1 MPAEVTETQD
11 PAELLGQFKE
21 RYQNLLGENQ
31 QLAKK
36 IKDNEQTALKLL
48 GAIETLEYLNP
59 SEEEEK
65 VEETLSLIHI

>member
-1 MPAEVTETQD
+1 MPVDVTETKAPED
-11 PAELLGQFKE
+11 LLGEFKE
-21 RYQNLLGENQ
+21 RYQTILGENQ

-59 SEEEEK
+59 PEEASTEEA
-65 VEETLSLIHI
+65 VPADA

>member
-1 MPAEVTETQD
+1 MPVDVTENKA
-11 PAELLGQFKE
+11 PEELLGEFKE
-21 RYQNLLGENQ
+21 RYQSILGENQ

-59 SEEEEK
+59 TQET
-65 VEETLSLIHI
+65 EETAPADA

>member
-1 MPAEVTETQD
+1 MPADVTENKA
-11 PAELLGQFKE
+11 PEELLGEFKE
-21 RYQNLLGENQ
+21 RYQTIIGENQ

-59 SEEEEK
+59 PVEEEEAT
-65 VEETLSLIHI
+65 EAPADA

>member
-1 MPAEVTETQD
+1 MPAEVTENKA
-11 PAELLGQFKE
+11 PEELLGEFKE
-21 RYQNLLGENQ
+21 RYQSLLGENQ

-59 SEEEEK
+59 SVEEE
-65 VEETLSLIHI
+65 VEETAAADA

>member
-1 MPAEVTETQD
+1 MPADVTENKA
-11 PAELLGQFKE
+11 PEELLGEFKD
-21 RYQNLLGENQ
+21 RYQSILGENQ

-65 VEETLSLIHI
+65 VEETAAADA

>member
-1 MPAEVTETQD
+1 MPAEVTETQV

-21 RYQNLLGENQ
+21 RYQNLIGENQ

-48 GAIETLEYLNP
+48 GAIETLEYLSP

-65 VEETLSLIHI
+65 VEETAAADA

>member
-1 MPAEVTETQD
+1 MPIDVTEQKT
-11 PAELLGQFKE
+11 PVELQQEFKE
-21 RYQNLLGENQ
+21 RYQTLLGENQ

-59 SEEEEK
+59 PEEVPAEEEAAPADA
-65 VEETLSLIHI
+65 

>member
-21 RYQNLLGENQ
+21 RYQALLGENQ

-59 SEEEEK
+59 P
-65 VEETLSLIHI
+65 EETEETVPADA

>member
-1 MPAEVTETQD
+1 MPVDVTETEAPED
-11 PAELLGQFKE
+11 LLGEFKE
-21 RYQNLLGENQ
+21 RYQTILGENQ

-65 VEETLSLIHI
+65 VEETAAADA

>member
-21 RYQNLLGENQ
+21 RYQNLIGENQ

-59 SEEEEK
+59 P
-65 VEETLSLIHI
+65 EETEETVPADA

>member
-1 MPAEVTETQD
+1 MPADVTETQD

-21 RYQNLLGENQ
+21 RYQNLIGENQ

-59 SEEEEK
+59 P
-65 VEETLSLIHI
+65 EETEETVPADA

>member
-1 MPAEVTETQD
+1 MPVDVTENKA
-11 PAELLGQFKE
+11 PEELLGEFKE
-21 RYQNLLGENQ
+21 RYQTILGENQ

-59 SEEEEK
+59 PEEAP
-65 VEETLSLIHI
+65 VEEAAPVDA

>member
-36 IKDNEQTALKLL
+36 IKDNEQTALKPVSYTHL
-48 GAIETLEYLNP
+48 TLP
-59 SEEEEK
+59 TK
-65 VEETLSLIHI
+65 A

>member
-1 MPAEVTETQD
+1 MPVDVTETKAPED
-11 PAELLGQFKE
+11 LLGEFKE
-21 RYQNLLGENQ
+21 RYQTILGENQ

-65 VEETLSLIHI
+65 VEETAAADA

>member
-1 MPAEVTETQD
+1 MPVDVTETKAPED
-11 PAELLGQFKE
+11 LLGEFKE
-21 RYQNLLGENQ
+21 RYQTIIGENQ

-59 SEEEEK
+59 SEETE
-65 VEETLSLIHI
+65 VEETAPADA

>member
-1 MPAEVTETQD
+1 MPADVTETQD

-21 RYQNLLGENQ
+21 RYQTLLGENQ

-59 SEEEEK
+59 
-65 VEETLSLIHI
+65 VEETEETAAADA

>member
-1 MPAEVTETQD
+1 MPIDVTEQKT
-11 PAELLGQFKE
+11 PVELQQEFKE
-21 RYQNLLGENQ
+21 RYQTLLGENQ

-59 SEEEEK
+59 SPEEEEAT
-65 VEETLSLIHI
+65 EAAPADA

>member
-1 MPAEVTETQD
+1 VTEQKTPD
-11 PAELLGQFKE
+11 ELQREFKE
-21 RYQNLLGENQ
+21 RYQALLGENQ

-59 SEEEEK
+59 SEETPEV
-65 VEETLSLIHI
+65 VEEAPADA

>member
-1 MPAEVTETQD
+1 MPVDVTETKAPED
-11 PAELLGQFKE
+11 LLGEFKE
-21 RYQNLLGENQ
+21 RYQTIIGENQ

-59 SEEEEK
+59 PEEVPAEEEAAPADA
-65 VEETLSLIHI
+65 

>member
-59 SEEEEK
+59 P
-65 VEETLSLIHI
+65 EETEETVPADA

>member
-1 MPAEVTETQD
+1 MPVDVTENKA
-11 PAELLGQFKE
+11 PEELLGEFKE
-21 RYQNLLGENQ
+21 RYETILGENQ

-65 VEETLSLIHI
+65 VEETAAADA

>member
-1 MPAEVTETQD
+1 MPVDVTENKA
-11 PAELLGQFKE
+11 PEELLGEFKE
-21 RYQNLLGENQ
+21 RYQSILGENQ

-65 VEETLSLIHI
+65 VEETAAADA

>member
-21 RYQNLLGENQ
+21 RYQALLGENQ

-36 IKDNEQTALKLL
+36 IKDNESTALKLL
-48 GAIETLEYLNP
+48 GAIETLEYLNTP
-59 SEEEEK
+59 T
-65 VEETLSLIHI
+65 EETPPTEETAAEDT